1 MYSETYQ
8 VTVADLGYYEKE
20 KQIEILVNDHGDRAF
35 LFFLTLR
42 IMLICNYR

>member
-20 KQIEILVNDHGDRAF
+20 KQIEILVNDHVPIA
-35 LFFLTLR
+35 
-42 IMLICNYR
+42 